1 MAVGGRDRLE
11 PSLTRGKIAKVLTGE
26 KDRKFWVEVAT
37 AEFINFNLAEGFQ
50 ETISGLRRRRC

>member
-11 PSLTRGKIAKVLTGE
+11 PSLTCGKIAKVPTRE
-26 KDRKFWVEVAT
+26 KDRTFWVEVTT

-50 ETISGLRRRRC
+50 GMISVLRV